1 MVTLLYNP
9 YLLITTK
16 KEAFGVVSIQI
27 NNTLFL
33 AFEEFTTLKDSKLQ
47 KAHLTAKLRDK
58 LSAKSNLIFNRYI
71 VIIEFNNTIHLTQKD

>member
-1 MVTLLYNP
+1 MVTSLYNF

-33 AFEEFTTLKDSKLQ
+33 VFKEFTTLKDSKL
-47 KAHLTAKLRDK
+47 
-58 LSAKSNLIFNRYI
+58 
-71 VIIEFNNTIHLTQKD
+71 